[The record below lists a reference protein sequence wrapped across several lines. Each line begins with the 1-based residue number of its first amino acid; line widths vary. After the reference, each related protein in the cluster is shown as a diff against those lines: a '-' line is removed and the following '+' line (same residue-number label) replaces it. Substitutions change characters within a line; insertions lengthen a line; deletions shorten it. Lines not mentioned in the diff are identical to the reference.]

1 MKKKR
6 KIIVTGGC
14 GYIGTMVCRE
24 LLENGHEVLSIDIL
38 QFGNEGFNYNKKF
51 LKFRFIHDDYI
62 NFKKILDIYKSYDTV
77 IHLAAISGMP
87 SCDKYKKKSNKIN
100 YLNVKKYFNFLNKQ
114 KNIKKIFFA
123 SSTSVFG
130 INEGI
135 SDEKTKCKPI
145 SNYGIQKL
153 NCEKLIKSLDK
164 KFKILRFPTI
174 FGFSFRMRFDLTI
187 NEFCRY
193 INMNKEFKVF
203 NIKSFRPYCHIDDL
217 KIVIRKIIEHDIN
230 IPSPLCIGDE
240 KFNLNKYMILKIL
253 KKNYPGVEKLAKY
266 VEIKDIDK
274 RNYNV
279 SFQKFKNAKIHK
291 FNSSLN
297 NILIDLVKDISR
309 IKTKRLTYNLKSE
322 W

>member
-51 LKFRFIHDDYI
+51 LKFRFIQDDYV

-87 SCDKYKKKSNKIN
+87 SCDKYKKKSNRIN

-153 NCEKLIKSLDK
+153 NCEKYIKKLK
-164 KFKILRFPTI
+164 NKFFILRFPTI
-174 FGFSFRMRFDLTI
+174 FGYSYRMRYDLTI
-187 NEFCRY
+187 NEFCRFLLLKKR
-193 INMNKEFKVF
+193 ISVF
-203 NIKSFRPYCHIDDL
+203 NLNSFRPYCYIGDL
-217 KIVIRKIIEHDIN
+217 KKIIRT
-230 IPSPLCIGDE
+230 CIEKNFLIDGPICVGHE
-240 KFNLNKYMILKIL
+240 KFNLNKAMIMKFLIKNNPINKKMFKIV
-253 KKNYPGVEKLAKY
+253 KKSDV
-266 VEIKDIDK
+266 DQ

-279 SFQKFKNAKIHK
+279 SFKKFKSLKIYK
-291 FNSSLN
+291 FNKSFIEILKIMLFEIKKN
-297 NILIDLVKDISR
+297 NIRK
-309 IKTKRLTYNLKSE
+309 LTYNYKSE